1 MDWII
6 KPRGYGKTADLIHL
20 AAENDI
26 PILTATNPE
35 YILNLAKSKG
45 YNITVF
51 TIHDLKTNKQRDK
64 HIKEVYID
72 EVDAVLNILL
82 NSDFR
87 ITAKLGTLT
96 IGGGK

>member
-6 KPRGYGKTADLIHL
+6 KPRGFGKTSDLIRL
-20 AAENDI
+20 AAENNI
-26 PILTATNPE
+26 PILTATNSE

-51 TIHDLKTNKQRDK
+51 TIHDLKTNKQRGRN
-64 HIKEVYID
+64 IKEVYVD
-72 EVDAVLNILL
+72 EVDAVLNMLL
-82 NSDFR
+82 NSDYR

-96 IGGGK
+96 IKG

>member
-6 KPRGYGKTADLIHL
+6 KPRGFGKTADLIRL

-26 PILTATNPE
+26 PILTATNSE

-51 TIHDLKTNKQRDK
+51 TIHDLKTNKQRGK
-64 HIKEVYID
+64 NIKEIYVD
-72 EVDAVLNILL
+72 EVDAVLNMLL

-87 ITAKLGTLT
+87 ITATLGTLT
-96 IGGGK
+96 IKG

>member
-6 KPRGYGKTADLIHL
+6 KPRGFGKTADLIRL

-26 PILTATNPE
+26 PILTATNSE

-51 TIHDLKTNKQRDK
+51 TIHDLKTNKQRGK
-64 HIKEVYID
+64 NIKEVYID
-72 EVDAVLNILL
+72 EVDAVLNMLL
-82 NSDFR
+82 NSDFH
-87 ITAKLGTLT
+87 ITATLGTLT
-96 IGGGK
+96 IKG

>member
-6 KPRGYGKTADLIHL
+6 KPRGFGKTSDLIRL
-20 AAENDI
+20 AVENNI
-26 PILTATNPE
+26 PILTATNSE

-51 TIHDLKTNKQRDK
+51 TIHDLKTNKQRGRD
-64 HIKEVYID
+64 IKEVYVD
-72 EVDAVLNILL
+72 EVDAVLNMLL
-82 NSDFR
+82 NSDYR

-96 IGGGK
+96 IKG

>member
-6 KPRGYGKTADLIHL
+6 KPRGFGKTSDLIRL
-20 AAENDI
+20 AAENNI
-26 PILTATNPE
+26 PILTATNSE

-51 TIHDLKTNKQRDK
+51 TIHDLKTNKQRGRD
-64 HIKEVYID
+64 IKEVYVD
-72 EVDAVLNILL
+72 EVDAVLNMLL
-82 NSDFR
+82 NSDYR

-96 IGGGK
+96 IKG